1 MQNPLVTVQS
11 IDWLHE
17 DTYTMIVAKIVI
29 DDVRYE
35 AAEYYHADEDRISTD
50 ADAHLTVNGIRNIA
64 TGETLKI
71 FYPGQ
76 DVVEE
81 LFWTD
86 VEEQVL
92 AAMRTFVDRN
102 PNNLA
107 A

>member
-1 MQNPLVTVQS
+1 MENPLVTVQS
-11 IDWLHE
+11 IDWLQE

-35 AAEYYHADEDRISTD
+35 AAEFYDAAEDRICTD
-50 ADAHLTVNGIRNIA
+50 ADAHLTVNGIRDIQ

-76 DVVEE
+76 DVMEE

-86 VEEQVL
+86 VEEQII
-92 AAMRTFVDRN
+92 AAMRAFVDQEPRH
-102 PNNLA
+102 LA